1 MSFRLKLLCLAVVPA
16 WLALAGLAAPRAE
29 AQTASIAAVVNGDV
43 ITNDDVDNRARFFAL
58 ATGQPSTPDVVD
70 RLKPQILQQLINERL
85 EIQEVLR
92 RGIVVND
99 KQVALALADIEKNNN
114 MAPGVLQQKLRT
126 LGVDPGTL
134 ISQIRTQIG
143 WNQVLRQVV
152 GEMGRPTDA
161 DINRQL
167 RLMTSNKGQPQ
178 YNVGEIFIPI
188 NSPNATGGAERF
200 AETVIQQLRT
210 GAPFPI
216 IAAQFSQGETAL
228 QGGALGWVGADQ
240 LDPSVAQLVT
250 QMPVGA
256 ISNPVPVAGGIVI
269 VQLRGRQQAGETDT
283 GDNGIVLHVRQAFL
297 PFSSPLD
304 EQNPTPQQRAT
315 MARLHAIET
324 SAHSCEDIEAANKTA
339 GNVKPT
345 DPGPVD
351 LAHVTPPQFQQLL
364 ANLPLIANNGVSI
377 VMVCSR
383 DTQSASAPTRDQIA
397 EQLFQ
402 NRVDLAAQQTLDDL
416 HRQGSIKI
424 MQPQG

>member
-1 MSFRLKLLCLAVVPA
+1 
-16 WLALAGLAAPRAE
+16 
-29 AQTASIAAVVNGDV
+29 
-43 ITNDDVDNRARFFAL
+43 
-58 ATGQPSTPDVVD
+58 
-70 RLKPQILQQLINERL
+70 
-85 EIQEVLR
+85 
-92 RGIVVND
+92 
-99 KQVALALADIEKNNN
+99 
-114 MAPGVLQQKLRT
+114 
-126 LGVDPGTL
+126 
-134 ISQIRTQIG
+134 
-143 WNQVLRQVV
+143 
-152 GEMGRPTDA
+152 
-161 DINRQL
+161 
-167 RLMTSNKGQPQ
+167 
-178 YNVGEIFIPI
+178 
-188 NSPNATGGAERF
+188 
-200 AETVIQQLRT
+200 
-210 GAPFPI
+210 
-216 IAAQFSQGETAL
+216 
-228 QGGALGWVGADQ
+228 VGADQ

-324 SAHSCEDIEAANKTA
+324 SAHSCEDIEAANKAA

-364 ANLPLIANNGVSI
+364 ANLPIGKPSPPLIANNGVSI